1 MNTQKNVKTNQL
13 LILHHN
19 ASPTL
24 QDNDHDMT
32 DSSSPTNN
40 KRGQMVIQLTQQK
53 RTRKKRTRS
62 ELQAEQSKYANQSL
76 WLGFQTMEL
85 IAVENNILPYEVR
98 TTIWEMIKLGF
109 RENEV
114 AELHTAKISFPRT
127 Q

>member
-1 MNTQKNVKTNQL
+1 
-13 LILHHN
+13 
-19 ASPTL
+19 
-24 QDNDHDMT
+24 
-32 DSSSPTNN
+32 
-40 KRGQMVIQLTQQK
+40 MVIQLTQQK